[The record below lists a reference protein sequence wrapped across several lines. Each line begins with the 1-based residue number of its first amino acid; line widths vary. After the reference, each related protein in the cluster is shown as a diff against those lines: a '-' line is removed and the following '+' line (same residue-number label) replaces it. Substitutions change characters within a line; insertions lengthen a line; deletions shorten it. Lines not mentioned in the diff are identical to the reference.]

1 MAKYIV
7 HIQMSGEY
15 DIERPETLE
24 ELREMIRDQ
33 NNDTLPGIID
43 GCLADY
49 DTGSAIWDMELV
61 EVYTDDFKFVGER
74 DYR

>member
-1 MAKYIV
+1 MAKYTV

-33 NNDTLPGIID
+33 NNDTLPSIID

-61 EVYTDDFKFVGER
+61 GVVVDQAPVNDAG
-74 DYR
+74 